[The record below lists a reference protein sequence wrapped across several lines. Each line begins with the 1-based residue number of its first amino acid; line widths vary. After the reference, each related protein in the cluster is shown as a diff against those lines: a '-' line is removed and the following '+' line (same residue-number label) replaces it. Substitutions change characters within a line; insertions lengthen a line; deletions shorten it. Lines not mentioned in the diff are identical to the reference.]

1 MDQDN
6 VDAMYILGTIGALAI
21 VCLVMLGLTT

>member
-6 VDAMYILGTIGALAI
+6 VDAMYILGTIGMLAV
-21 VCLVMLGLTT
+21 VCLLMIGLTT